1 LLLFI
6 DTFFLLPIAL
16 DNLHLRF
23 TFSSSPATTF
33 SLPMASQS
41 APQSPSGDHGG
52 SDDAVSTTSS
62 KRKLSESND
71 TNDESDGTPSKR
83 QRSDIPTINVEPSNH
98 SDEEIAQ
105 PEPEPEPE
113 PAKRGSRG
121 GGRPRG
127 RGRGRGGRGGRGGA
141 VNSARGTPSRDL
153 LQPPVRGGRGRGGGR
168 VKKSDNARIQ
178 SLYHRKRDLKGQF
191 KQVAALQKEALA
203 ELSLKSLQSLEDFA
217 LFQSLPE
224 FKETTDALTQRFKK
238 ATALLDARQ
247 RLEAALVNQQL
258 KDAVIYRHRE
268 FRVSKLVHVCRYHLK
283 ISSAKLQ
290 ISEIAMRPRSN
301 RKLCTLSVKPRLVVI
316 RKILPTIAV

>member
-1 LLLFI
+1 
-6 DTFFLLPIAL
+6 
-16 DNLHLRF
+16 
-23 TFSSSPATTF
+23 
-33 SLPMASQS
+33 MASQS

-52 SDDAVSTTSS
+52 SDEAVSTTSS

-71 TNDESDGTPSKR
+71 TDDESDGTPSKR

-98 SDEEIAQ
+98 SDEETAQ
-105 PEPEPEPE
+105 PEPEPGPE

-141 VNSARGTPSRDL
+141 ANSARGTPSRDL

-191 KQVAALQKEALA
+191 KQVAALQKEALS

-217 LFQSLPE
+217 YLKSLPE
-224 FKETTDALTQRFKK
+224 FEETTNALAKRLRK
-238 ATALLDARQ
+238 ATVLHEGRKK
-247 RLEAALVNQQL
+247 LEAALINQQL
-258 KDAVIYRHRE
+258 KDAIIYRNRE
-268 FRVSKLVHVCRYHLK
+268 FKVSPLVHVYRCHLT
-283 ISSAKLQ
+283 ISSARLQ
-290 ISEIAMRPRSN
+290 IS
-301 RKLCTLSVKPRLVVI
+301 
-316 RKILPTIAV
+316 